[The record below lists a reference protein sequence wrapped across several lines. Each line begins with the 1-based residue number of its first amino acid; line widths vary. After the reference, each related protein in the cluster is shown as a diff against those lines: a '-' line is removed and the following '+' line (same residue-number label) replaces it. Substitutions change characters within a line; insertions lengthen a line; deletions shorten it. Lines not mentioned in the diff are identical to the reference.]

1 MLPAEDLSVRDNECR
16 RSGENILDNSRRFGW
31 RSRSRGTTGTCT
43 SSAYNNLIEI
53 FKLLS
58 LLLLLSKGMGWG
70 RNNINTLCDKDRET
84 DPETERNMQT
94 EAETNKETDGQID

>member
-1 MLPAEDLSVRDNECR
+1 M
-16 RSGENILDNSRRFGW
+16 
-31 RSRSRGTTGTCT
+31 
-43 SSAYNNLIEI
+43 
-53 FKLLS
+53 
-58 LLLLLSKGMGWG
+58 LSKGMGWG